1 MQHALEEP
9 FTRHYKYYFKDGN
22 ITFLVDGTL
31 YCVHRYFFSRDSLY
45 FSSRLDQL
53 GIREHGALSIIISL
67 GDVECKDFD
76 ALLSVLYPDDFEE
89 HGLSYEQ
96 WKSVLSLSTRWGF
109 ASLRRLAL
117 KSIDPPTPFDQL
129 LLSRAYSVDDWVSP
143 ALTALCE
150 RTVPLS
156 LSEARQMTVEDVV
169 LITTVREG
177 IRPHAL
183 QVDPDEIPNCIE
195 AVKIGIHA
203 GTGPGALGS
212 AESSSSLSLRLMME
226 GANLKGGETPA
237 SQSGSTTASNG
248 TGRSARSAIAA
259 GANDAGEKVGGETSE
274 DEEDA
279 STAVA
284 LSPVDGAVR
293 RRANLKGQDT
303 SSGAGENDSV
313 RSAEKTSR
321 PTSVTSA
328 WGKILVVP
336 SPTLSHAPHSPQ
348 AWGIPADVV
357 EPPHQ
362 QPVWT
367 GWGRPSGKS
376 PRRSSPPPVPP
387 KPFGSQV
394 WDSDGGGD

>member
-1 MQHALEEP
+1 MWNARISMLCFPSYIQSELKCALASL
-9 FTRHYKYYFKDGN
+9 FCSYGC
-22 ITFLVDGTL
+22 GTT
-31 YCVHRYFFSRDSLY
+31 SAS
-45 FSSRLDQL
+45 
-53 GIREHGALSIIISL
+53 
-67 GDVECKDFD
+67 
-76 ALLSVLYPDDFEE
+76 DFEE
-89 HGLSYEQ
+89 HSLSYEQ
-96 WKSVLSLSTRWGF
+96 WKSVLSLSTLWGF

-129 LLSRAYSVDDWVSP
+129 LLARAYSVDDWVSA

-203 GTGPGALGS
+203 GTGTGALGS
-212 AESSSSLSLRLMME
+212 SLSSSLSSSTLSLRMME
-226 GANLKGGETPA
+226 GANLRGGEAPTSP
-237 SQSGSTTASNG
+237 SGSTTASNG
-248 TGRSARSAIAA
+248 MGPSARSTMAA
-259 GANDAGEKVGGETSE
+259 GANDSGEKVGGEE
-274 DEEDA
+274 EEEDA
-279 STAVA
+279 TTAVA

-293 RRANLKGQDT
+293 RRVNLNLKGGDT
-303 SSGAGENDSV
+303 GTAENGSV
-313 RSAEKTSR
+313 RSVERSSR
-321 PTSVTSA
+321 PASVTSA

-348 AWGIPADVV
+348 AWGIPEDVV
-357 EPPHQ
+357 KPPHQ
-362 QPVWT
+362 QTVLP
-367 GWGRPSGKS
+367 GWGRSS

-387 KPFGSQV
+387 KPFSQG
-394 WDSDGGGD
+394 WDSDEGGD